1 MSKRIIIFII
11 LLGLVSLLAD
21 VTYEGAR
28 SIYGPF
34 FAELGAS
41 AALVG
46 FVAGLGELISL
57 GLRLVFGFLADKT
70 RAYWPLT
77 IVGYAIN
84 LLSVPLLGL
93 ARGVPMAC
101 FLVITERFGKA
112 VRTPARDAMLSFAAS
127 RTGRGFA
134 FGLHE
139 AMDQIGA
146 AVGPLF
152 VATVVFYTDELHKGF
167 MVLGV
172 PALLAL
178 LILMIARFLFRS
190 PETFET
196 PKADVSSKALGKKLV
211 LYLVAAS
218 FVGFGYLDFPLL
230 AFHFQ
235 KTEVLSVSEIPLVY
249 AFAMGV
255 DAVSALVFGR
265 FFDKIGLGSLALAI
279 IVALPFPALV
289 FLHSP
294 WLVLAGIFLW
304 GVGMGALE
312 SILRAGVGAITPPE
326 RRGFAFGLFNS
337 VFGLSWFLGSV
348 CAGVLYD
355 HGVLFV
361 TLTSVVA
368 MAVGVALFLVSSGVK
383 E

>member
-1 MSKRIIIFII
+1 MTRRIFVFII
-11 LLGLVSLLAD
+11 LLGLVSLFAD

-28 SIYGPF
+28 SIHGPF

-93 ARGVPMAC
+93 AQGVPMAS
-101 FLVITERFGKA
+101 FLAVSERFGKA

-127 RTGRGFA
+127 QTGRGFA

-146 AVGPLF
+146 TVGPLI
-152 VATVVFYTDELHKGF
+152 VATVVFYTDDLRTSF

-178 LILMIARFLFRS
+178 LTLMIARYFFRS
-190 PETFET
+190 PETFEK
-196 PKADVSSKALGKKLV
+196 PQADRQSKALGKKFV

-230 AFHFQ
+230 AYHFQ
-235 KTEVLSVSEIPLVY
+235 KTMVLSVSHIPLVY
-249 AFAMGV
+249 ALAMGV
-255 DAVSALVFGR
+255 DAVSALLFGR
-265 FFDKIGLGSLALAI
+265 FFDKIGIRSLALAI
-279 IVALPFPALV
+279 ILALPFPALV
-289 FLHSP
+289 FHESP
-294 WLVLAGIFLW
+294 VPVLAGIFLW
-304 GVGMGALE
+304 GAGMGALE
-312 SILRAGVGAITPPE
+312 SILRAGVGALTPPE
-326 RRGFAFGLFNS
+326 RRGYAFGLFNS
-337 VFGLSWFLGSV
+337 VFGLSWFLGSA
-348 CAGVLYD
+348 CAGALYGY
-355 HGVLFV
+355 GVLFV
-361 TLTSVVA
+361 TLTSTIAMCIGVV
-368 MAVGVALFLVSSGVK
+368 FFFVSSAVK